1 MTAYKYTFQ
10 YKLLKVCRLQLLA
23 YIIRYRSVTVC
34 TFAVMNVQITADI
47 LLRLLSQTLIL
58 QVDDKAIRRFGSK
71 EEDRGAGWLGAAAS
85 FLAKSFYW

>member
-34 TFAVMNVQITADI
+34 TFAVMNVQITPDSYI
-47 LLRLLSQTLIL
+47 TGR
-58 QVDDKAIRRFGSK
+58 
-71 EEDRGAGWLGAAAS
+71 
-85 FLAKSFYW
+85 